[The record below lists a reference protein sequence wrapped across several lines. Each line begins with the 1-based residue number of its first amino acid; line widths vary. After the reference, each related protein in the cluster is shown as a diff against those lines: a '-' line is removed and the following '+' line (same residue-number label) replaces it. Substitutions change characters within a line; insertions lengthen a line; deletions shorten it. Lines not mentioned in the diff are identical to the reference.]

1 MRLLCPSLKAADET
15 TKAARCAMQRVGK
28 TMQRQQLQ
36 TKMGKKRKRKEQSN
50 KAESENEAKKRNQRA
65 EGQWSG
71 VIKNNDHFA
80 ISWQITIHQIVQIT
94 DISQ

>member
-1 MRLLCPSLKAADET
+1 MPPSLKAADET
-15 TKAARCAMQRVGK
+15 VQNVQCKVGK
-28 TMQRQQLQ
+28 TMQRINW
-36 TKMGKKRKRKEQSN
+36 GKKEEED
-50 KAESENEAKKRNQRA
+50 KAQSENEAKKRNQRV
-65 EGQWSG
+65 EWSG